1 MERSQTDRHADKHTD
16 RETDRQKKVSI
27 TDQIQT
33 DHFSHKYRSIF
44 SIVSKNTD
52 QDYFLW
58 RLTER
63 TNRRHSNNIKKNP
76 FAIIEISQERLH
88 NLKLA

>member
-33 DHFSHKYRSIF
+33 AHFSHKYRPIF

-52 QDYFLW
+52 QDYFCGDW
-58 RLTER
+58 QRGQTDDTLTILKKSI
-63 TNRRHSNNIKKNP
+63 RHNWNKSRKTT
-76 FAIIEISQERLH
+76 
-88 NLKLA
+88 